1 MSSIAGRK
9 TGDRPTRV
17 RHGWV
22 HVAAALIFAAAAFAM
37 GPGVV
42 WGDTVQ
48 YIRIAHELEG
58 ASPDEAWETAYLE
71 FCKNPSIPYAG
82 TVENCLST
90 TMAGRGPVI
99 GYIDRNPQYQEIFSP
114 RIGYPLLSLP
124 LMNLLGD
131 RTGLW
136 IVAVLSTAAAGL
148 LLARLAHLG
157 RLPLLP
163 AAVAQVAFYLL
174 PVSLPH
180 GIALLAEAPTLLSSL
195 VMAIGLAHLLNG
207 ARKRG
212 VVLMAVG
219 LGMVFFFKYS
229 STMLLCVSFLGLC
242 ISLFL
247 FKDYRKRPQLRAA
260 AVVSALFAG
269 ASVLI
274 NTLFGLPGLQHSL
287 QDTFTDHFRFPPVD
301 DPLQRLLALEGDFAV
316 SFLAALPANAGYLA
330 VFVAAVVGL
339 VLAKRRG
346 LLPLAG
352 WAAVGLSIYG
362 VLSVIAHPV
371 YKQSDRLGSSLW
383 VGVAVGIGFLALVI
397 QRRIQ
402 KHNFQQHS
410 GPAGAGGQGH
420 QE

>member
-1 MSSIAGRK
+1 MSSFAGRIM
-9 TGDRPTRV
+9 GNRPTRV
-17 RHGWV
+17 RHAWV
-22 HVAAALIFAAAAFAM
+22 HVAAALLFAAATLAI

-48 YIRIAHELEG
+48 YIRIAHELQG
-58 ASPDEAWETAYLE
+58 ASPDEAWEAAYLE

-90 TMAGRGPVI
+90 TMAGHGPVI

-114 RIGYPLLSLP
+114 RIGYPLIALP

-136 IVAVLSTAAAGL
+136 IVAVLSTAIAGL
-148 LLARLAHLG
+148 LLARLG
-157 RLPLLP
+157 RLANLPLLP
-163 AAVAQVAFYLL
+163 AVIAQAAFYLL

-195 VMAIGLAHLLNG
+195 VMAIGLAQLLNG

-212 VVLMAVG
+212 VALMAAG

-242 ISLFL
+242 LLLLL
-247 FKDYRKRPQLRAA
+247 FKEYRRQPQLRAA
-260 AVVSALFAG
+260 AVISAIFAAG
-269 ASVLI
+269 SVLI
-274 NTLFGLPGLQHSL
+274 NTLLGLPGLQHSL

-301 DPLQRLLALEGDFAV
+301 DPLQRLLALEGDFAL
-316 SFLAALPANAGYLA
+316 SFLAALPANAAYLA
-330 VFVAAVVGL
+330 VFITAVVGM

-346 LLPLAG
+346 ILPMAG
-352 WAAVGLSIYG
+352 WAAAGLSIYG
-362 VLSVIAHPV
+362 VLSVIGHPV
-371 YKQSDRLGSSLW
+371 YSQSDRLGSSLW
-383 VGVAVGIGFLALVI
+383 VGVAMGMGFLALVI
-397 QRRIQ
+397 HRRL
-402 KHNFQQHS
+402 KRDT
-410 GPAGAGGQGH
+410 GPAGATDAGPGVTNS
-420 QE
+420 

>member
-1 MSSIAGRK
+1 MSSLAGRI
-9 TGDRPTRV
+9 TGHRPARTR
-17 RHGWV
+17 RGWV
-22 HVAAALIFAAAAFAM
+22 HAVAALIFAAAAFAV

-48 YIRIAHELEG
+48 YIRIAHELQG

-71 FCKNPSIPYAG
+71 FCENPSLPYAG
-82 TVENCLST
+82 TVENCLTT
-90 TMAGRGPVI
+90 TMAGHGPII

-114 RIGYPLLSLP
+114 RIGYPLLALP

-136 IVAVLSTAAAGL
+136 IIAVLSTAISGL
-148 LLARLAHLG
+148 LIVRLARVGGLSVLAST
-157 RLPLLP
+157 
-163 AAVAQVAFYLL
+163 VAQAAFYLL

-195 VMAIGLAHLLNG
+195 VMAIGLAHVLKG
-207 ARKRG
+207 ARRRG
-212 VVLMAVG
+212 VLLMTAG
-219 LGMVFFFKYS
+219 LALVFFFKYS
-229 STMLLCVSFLGLC
+229 STMLLCVSFLALC
-242 ISLFL
+242 LALLL
-247 FKDYRKRPQLRAA
+247 FKEYRRRPPLRAA
-260 AVVSALFAG
+260 AVISALFAA

-274 NTLFGLPGLQHSL
+274 NSLLGLPGLQHSL

-301 DPLQRLLALEGDFAV
+301 DPLQRLLALEGEFAM

-330 VFVAAVVGL
+330 LFIAAVVGM

-352 WAAVGLSIYG
+352 WAATGLSVYG
-362 VLSVIAHPV
+362 VLSIVGHPV
-371 YKQSDRLGSSLW
+371 YSQSDRLGSSLW
-383 VGVAVGIGFLALVI
+383 VGVAVGLGFLALLL
-397 QRRIQ
+397 QRR
-402 KHNFQQHS
+402 FQRAA
-410 GPAGAGGQGH
+410 GPTDPLPAGGRAP